1 MSDLH
6 WTDLV
11 RQAREL
17 AGDADEW
24 TALYVDPKDPES
36 SRADAVLTA
45 CEAFHGH
52 GFSDDELGDV
62 DGFGRFYRVNRWTV
76 ETDSRGFSELT
87 EHGSEAEAVQWW
99 STLEDEYTEW
109 CGPDEEDAIMEDR
122 PSGGYSVSFAGRSI
136 GEGMTRDE
144 AESAIRSAMESDGYW
159 PDVWHISDHGN
170 AQRITLKS
178 TS

>member
-6 WTDLV
+6 WTELV
-11 RQAREL
+11 SQAREL
-17 AGDADEW
+17 DTDTYGACAFPYDDPVSEDDR
-24 TALYVDPKDPES
+24 TAATL
-36 SRADAVLTA
+36 AA

-62 DGFGRFYRVNRWTV
+62 DGFGHHYRVNRWTV

-99 STLEDEYTEW
+99 STLEDEYREY
-109 CGPDEEDAIMEDR
+109 CGPTEDDAIMEDR
-122 PSGGYSVSFAGRSI
+122 PSGGYRVSFAGRSI
-136 GEGMTRDE
+136 GDGMTRE
-144 AESAIRSAMESDGYW
+144 QAESAIRSAMESDGYW

-170 AQRITLKS
+170 AQRITLEIE
-178 TS
+178 